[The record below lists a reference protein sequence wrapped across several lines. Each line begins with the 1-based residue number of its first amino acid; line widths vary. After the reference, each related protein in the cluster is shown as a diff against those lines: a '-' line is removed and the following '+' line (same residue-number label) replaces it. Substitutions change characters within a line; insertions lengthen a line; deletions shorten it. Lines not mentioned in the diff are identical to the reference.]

1 MPTNLST
8 SKSKVDKLDVDR
20 LVPVT
25 VDLTKVRDVV
35 KNDVVKKDTYNANIK
50 NIECEMPDITKL
62 ATNVTIIPKINKVKK
77 EKPSITTLA
86 TTAVLTADE
95 DKIPNLVK
103 KLNITKKIMKLKIKL
118 LLIMVMINIL
128 LLKNLI
134 S

>member
-8 SKSKVDKLDVDR
+8 LKSKVDKLDVDR

-35 KNDVVKKDTYNANIK
+35 KNDVVKKDAYNANIK
-50 NIECEMPDITKL
+50 NIECEIPDVTKL
-62 ATNVTIIPKINKVKK
+62 AANVTIISKINKVTK
-77 EKPSITTLA
+77 EKTTITTLA

-95 DKIPNLVK
+95 NKIPNLVK